1 MEVRVNPEYCK
12 GCRLCVTVCPRKVI
26 EEGTELSE
34 KGYVPPMVAHPEKCA
49 NWKRTDKRKAVCEM
63 CILTCPDH
71 ALELDEKARTQ
82 PEAVEE

>member
-26 EEGTELSE
+26 EEGTELGE

>member
-1 MEVRVNPEYCK
+1 
-12 GCRLCVTVCPRKVI
+12 
-26 EEGTELSE
+26 
-34 KGYVPPMVAHPEKCA
+34 MVAHPEKCA